1 MQRKWQFIWGFFFAP
16 LLWFG
21 QFLFSFSFTDHFC
34 HSITGY
40 SDELGASFVE
50 LPYNEK
56 DKSVSM
62 FVFLPSETSNI
73 GAVVE
78 SLTANVF
85 DEVERHAYEAKVT
98 IGLPQMS
105 FSQRYQLA
113 DVS

>member
-1 MQRKWQFIWGFFFAP
+1 
-16 LLWFG
+16 
-21 QFLFSFSFTDHFC
+21 
-34 HSITGY
+34 
-40 SDELGASFVE
+40 
-50 LPYNEK
+50 
-56 DKSVSM
+56 M

-78 SLTANVF
+78 SLTADVF